1 MATTWARSSSGSEV
15 TPTGA
20 PSGRCA
26 ALLVLAGCLLAP
38 AAAAQSDDGESAELD
53 AERLERR
60 DARVGRVEIVIDN
73 VFDTSNPEEDKRL
86 YRWANRV
93 HVKTRPSVV
102 RSILLFD
109 TGDAFEARVLDES
122 ARLLRARTFV
132 ADAHVRPI
140 AYDAGSNTV
149 DVEVR
154 LRDAWAI
161 EPDLKLSRSG
171 GENEW
176 TLGLVNDNLLGTGQS
191 LVASYSSEI
200 DRDQLFLGYTDSNVG
215 DSRVRLDSELANAS
229 DGHRVSVAAGR
240 PFFALDTRWSLRG
253 RVLDENRVDRMY
265 DLGEVVDEFRHETRA
280 FTIGGGRSRGLVDDV
295 THRWLGGFSYE
306 RDEFSPSPDGP
317 APMLLPEDRELAYP
331 WLGFEIV
338 EDDFRQMHELNQM
351 GRTED
356 VALGLDFELRL
367 GFADEI
373 FGSDR
378 DATILETSLGKGW
391 EPGGPGRLFL
401 LDMNAS
407 ARYEDDGLRNSLVTG
422 RARYY
427 HRNLGENLFSASL
440 TAALGHELDAERQVL
455 LGGDNGLRGYPLRYQ
470 SGERSAVL
478 TLEQRFF
485 TDWYPFRLFRV
496 GYAVFYDAGR
506 VWGEDPRGTPPQ
518 GTLEDVGIG
527 LRLTSPRS
535 SGRSVVHIDLAFP
548 LDGDP
553 TIDDVQLIV
562 EKKASF

>member
-1 MATTWARSSSGSEV
+1 M
-15 TPTGA
+15 
-20 PSGRCA
+20 
-26 ALLVLAGCLLAP
+26 LAGCTLAS
-38 AAAAQSDDGESAELD
+38 AAAAQAPGDDAELD
-53 AERLERR
+53 SDRLERR
-60 DARVGRVEIVIDN
+60 NARIGHVDIVIDN
-73 VFDTSNPEEDKRL
+73 VFDTSNPEEDKPL

-93 HVKTRPSVV
+93 HVTTRPGVV
-102 RSILLFD
+102 RSILLFE
-109 TGDAFEARVLDES
+109 TGDPYQARVLDES

-132 ADAHVRPI
+132 ADAHVRPV
-140 AYDAGSNTV
+140 AYDAASNTV

-176 TLGLVNDNLLGTGQS
+176 ALGLVNDNLLGTGQS
-191 LVASYSSEI
+191 LVVSYTSDI
-200 DRDQLFLGYTDSNVG
+200 DREQAFLGYSDSNVR
-215 DSRVRLDSELANAS
+215 DSRVRLDTELANAS
-229 DGHRVSVAAGR
+229 DGHRVAFAAGR

-253 RVLDENRVDRMY
+253 RVLDKDRVDHMY
-265 DLGEVVDEFRHETRA
+265 DLGEIVDEFRHETRELTLGA
-280 FTIGGGRSRGLVDDV
+280 GRSRGLVDGV
-295 THRWLGGFSYE
+295 ARRWLGGFTYAH
-306 RDEFSPSPDGP
+306 DEFTPSRDASGTI
-317 APMLLPEDRELAYP
+317 LLPEDRKLVYP

-338 EDDFRQMHELNQM
+338 EDDFRQMTELNQM

-356 VALGLDFELRL
+356 IALGLNFDLRL
-367 GFADEI
+367 GFASEA
-373 FGSDR
+373 FGADR
-378 DATILETSLGKGW
+378 NATILDASLGKGW

-407 ARYEDDGLRNSLVTG
+407 TRYDDAFENSLVTA

-427 HRNLGENLFSASL
+427 HRNLGSNLFSASL
-440 TAALGHELDAERQVL
+440 TAALGDELDADRQVL

-506 VWGEDPRGTPPQ
+506 VWGDDPRGAPPR
-518 GTLEDVGIG
+518 GTLEDIGVG
-527 LRLTSPRS
+527 LRLSSPRA

-548 LDGDP
+548 LDGDS